1 MGLEQEGPRDGGGA
15 GATLLDFHQ
24 RWWERPGGFLT
35 GS

>member
-1 MGLEQEGPRDGGGA
+1 MGLEQEGPRGGG

-24 RWWERPGGFLT
+24 RWWECPGGFLT